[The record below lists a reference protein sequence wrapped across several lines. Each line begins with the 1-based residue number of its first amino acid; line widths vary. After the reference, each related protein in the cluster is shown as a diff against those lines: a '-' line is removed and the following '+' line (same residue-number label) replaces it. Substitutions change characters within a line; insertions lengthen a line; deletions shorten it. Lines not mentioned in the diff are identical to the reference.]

1 MNDKYLNYNN
11 CKILKESIS
20 LTSNSTGVIYSKE
33 YDQLYIEYTKND
45 STARYFISHEPNV
58 PKGLVYYDYFN
69 TGEMYY
75 NFSGSLP
82 INGTSQGINTMHK
95 VFNTEYFKNANKDHM
110 PIANLIIKASA
121 ASKAPINQIPT
132 EESTIDSMVHYSV
145 SLNQKDLDQQLK
157 ESDNLKLGYYF
168 PASYIFHFA
177 DEHTDETPSA
187 EQSPVVSVPEPLCSN
202 FTYVSSNNKLNVV
215 AENYNYANTFKD
227 TSICTSEDILKA
239 TKKDIY
245 YCPYFNTSAYSAC
258 SYYKPNVNI
267 VKVQKVSSEYSS
279 DNHQVELQHYI
290 TAEGHDVFRIVN
302 QENSVLY
309 RVYNPDKNYDELL
322 ALAEEMFQDY
332 ATHYTTS
339 SSEEVEQVNITQST
353 KVPYISSLV
362 DA

>member
-1 MNDKYLNYNN
+1 MNDKYLDYKN

-20 LTSNSTGVIYSKE
+20 LTSNSTGVIYSEK

-45 STARYFISHEPNV
+45 STARYFISHEANV
-58 PKGLVYYDYFN
+58 PQGLVYYDYFN

-75 NFSGSLP
+75 NFSNSLP

-95 VFNTEYFKNANKDHM
+95 VFNTEYFKNANKDYIS
-110 PIANLIIKASA
+110 IADLIVKAFGI
-121 ASKAPINQIPT
+121 SKAPNNQIPT
-132 EESTIDSMVHYSV
+132 EESTIDGMVYYSV
-145 SLNQKDLDQQLK
+145 SLNQKDIEQQK
-157 ESDNLKLGYYF
+157 ESGNSKLGYYF

-177 DEHTDETPSA
+177 DEHIEEAQTA
-187 EQSPVVSVPEPLCSN
+187 EQSSVVPVPEPLCSN

-215 AENYNYANTFKD
+215 AENYNFANTFKD
-227 TSICTSEDILKA
+227 TSICTSEEILEA

-258 SYYKPNVNI
+258 SYYKPNVNVI
-267 VKVQKVSSEYSS
+267 KVQKVSSEYSS
-279 DNHQVELQHYI
+279 DNHQVELQHYV
-290 TAEGHDVFRIVN
+290 TSEGSDVFRIVN

-309 RVYNPDKNYDELL
+309 KVYNPDKNYDELL

-339 SSEEVEQVNITQST
+339 LSEEVEQVNITQAT